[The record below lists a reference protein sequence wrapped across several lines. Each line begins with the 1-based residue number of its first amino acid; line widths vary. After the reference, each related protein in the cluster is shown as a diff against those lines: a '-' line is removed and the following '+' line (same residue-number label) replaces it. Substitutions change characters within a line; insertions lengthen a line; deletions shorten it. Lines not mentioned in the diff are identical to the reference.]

1 MKLTF
6 DIEPRATAH
15 MLKQGFGHVPGIA
28 VLVLGRL
35 TWALTW

>member
-1 MKLTF
+1 MRLTF
-6 DIEPRATAH
+6 GIEPRATAH
-15 MLKQGFGHVPGIA
+15 LLEQGFGHGPGSA